1 VQKLRRFEI
10 LGTWPKNERSGRRN
24 EQGRDLSATAASTI
38 PNDPVLRR
46 ETEDAVARLILNRPA
61 SRNSLSEALLAELT
75 DALESIG
82 RDTSVRAVVIAAE
95 GPAFCSGH
103 DLREL
108 TARRADPDGGRG
120 FFTRLWGLCSTMM
133 MSVVQLPQP
142 VIACVQ
148 GAASAAGC
156 QLVASCDLAVAA
168 ADATLATPGANIGL
182 FCSSPMVALSR
193 NVAPKHAMEMLLT
206 GDALTAAEAFRIGLV
221 NRVVPAGQERTEAMR
236 LARHIASKSAAA
248 IRVGKRA
255 FHAQLAMDLADAYAH
270 TSRVMVE
277 NLLDPDAREGIG
289 AFLAKRPPQW
299 GD

>member
-1 VQKLRRFEI
+1 
-10 LGTWPKNERSGRRN
+10 
-24 EQGRDLSATAASTI
+24 LSATAVRTI
-38 PNDPVLRR
+38 ANDPVLRR
-46 ETEDAVARLILNRPA
+46 ETEDAVAWLILNRPA
-61 SRNSLSEALLAELT
+61 SRNSLSEELLTALI
-75 DALESIG
+75 DALASLG

-108 TARRADPDGGRG
+108 TARRTDPDGGRR
-120 FFTRLWGLCSTMM
+120 FFTRIWRLCSTMM
-133 MSVVQLPQP
+133 MAIVELPQP

-168 ADATLATPGANIGL
+168 ADATFATPGVDIGL
-182 FCSSPMVALSR
+182 FCSTPMVALSR

-206 GDALTAAEAFRIGLV
+206 GDAMSATEARRIGLV
-221 NRVVPAGQERTEAMR
+221 NRVVPAGQERAEAMR
-236 LARHIASKSAAA
+236 LAQRVASKSAHA
-248 IRVGKRA
+248 IRLGKQT
-255 FHAQLAMDLADAYAH
+255 FLTQFAMGLADAYAH
-270 TSRVMVE
+270 ASRVMVE
-277 NLLDPDAREGIG
+277 NLLDADAKEGIG

>member
-1 VQKLRRFEI
+1 MNKDEI
-10 LGTWPKNERSGRRN
+10 L
-24 EQGRDLSATAASTI
+24 AAAIAAGTI
-38 PNDPVLRR
+38 PNSPVLRR
-46 ETEDAVARLILNRPA
+46 EIEDAVALLILNRPA
-61 SRNSLSEALLAELT
+61 SRNSLSEQLLAELT
-75 DALESIG
+75 EALASLG
-82 RDTSVRAVVIAAE
+82 RDTSVRAVIIAAE

-108 TARRADPDGGRG
+108 SARRADPDGGRS
-120 FFTRLWGLCSTMM
+120 FFTQLWELCSTMM

-148 GAASAAGC
+148 GAAWAAGC

-168 ADATLATPGANIGL
+168 ADATFATPGVNIGL

-206 GDALTAAEAFRIGLV
+206 GDMLTAAEAFRIGLV
-221 NRVVPAGQERTEAMR
+221 NRVAPAGEERAEAMR

-248 IRVGKRA
+248 IRVGKQA
-255 FHAQLAMDLADAYAH
+255 FHAQLAMGLADAYEHA
-270 TSRVMVE
+270 SRVMVG
-277 NLLDPDAREGIG
+277 NLLDADAKEGIG

-299 GD
+299 SG